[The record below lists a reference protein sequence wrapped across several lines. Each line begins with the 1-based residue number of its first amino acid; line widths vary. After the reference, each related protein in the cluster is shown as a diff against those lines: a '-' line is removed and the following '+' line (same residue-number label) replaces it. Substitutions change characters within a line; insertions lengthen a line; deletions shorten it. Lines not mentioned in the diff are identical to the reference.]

1 MQRGADR
8 VVKVR
13 SALADTPAGPKPPPP
28 RSPGTA
34 DFRLERHAFYWF
46 SRILSRRNRVLNGEL
61 RRFSL
66 DYPRWR
72 VMAVLNEHPGCSM
85 QQLAE
90 HTGVDRTTLAH
101 TVALMAS
108 QGLLTKRARK
118 TDRRSIMLSLTLHGR
133 DLLARILPTVL
144 ALSRQSQAGFTA
156 AEIRTLFKLLQRM
169 ADNVGV

>member
-1 MQRGADR
+1 
-8 VVKVR
+8 
-13 SALADTPAGPKPPPP
+13 
-28 RSPGTA
+28 
-34 DFRLERHAFYWF
+34 
-46 SRILSRRNRVLNGEL
+46 
-61 RRFSL
+61 
-66 DYPRWR
+66 
-72 VMAVLNEHPGCSM
+72 M

-118 TDRRSIMLSLTLHGR
+118 TDRRSIMLSLTPHGR